1 MRKGTKVI
9 YNNMLF
15 EVLEKK
21 KSHVIIYDPGA
32 KYPELTKIATGIN
45 NVKKA

>member
-1 MRKGTKVI
+1 MRKGAKVI

-21 KSHVIIYDPGA
+21 K
-32 KYPELTKIATGIN
+32 YPELTKIATGIN
-45 NVKKA
+45 NVKRV